1 MFSSFYKPMPGET
14 SFRTGVYEN
23 SSASFPKLP
32 SFSKLSRSSP
42 SSFSLSSVSSKSP
55 SSPKSP
61 SARSSS
67 SSGSLPVLS
76 VRVEKYFSKHKK
88 NIFEVA
94 RLAVRLTREYYPNVK
109 NKRKK
114 QEEMFEEIVE
124 ELEDVVSEGEQAL
137 LREALS
143 CNSRELQVIL
153 DYVDH
158 SVVEK
163 SSSRVFA
170 FLK

>member
-1 MFSSFYKPMPGET
+1 MFSSFYKPIPGET
-14 SFRTGVYEN
+14 GFRTGVYEN

-42 SSFSLSSVSSKSP
+42 SSFSLSSTSSKSP

-61 SARSSS
+61 SVHSSS
-67 SSGSLPVLS
+67 SSGTLADLASK
-76 VRVEKYFSKHKK
+76 VEKYFAKHKK

-94 RLAVRLTREYYPNVK
+94 RLAVRVTREQFPNVK
-109 NKRKK
+109 DKRKK
-114 QEEMFEEIVE
+114 QEEVFTEIVE
-124 ELEDVVSEGEQAL
+124 ELENIVSEEEQTL

-143 CNSRELQVIL
+143 CNSRELRLIF

-158 SVVEK
+158 SVIDHDR
-163 SSSRVFA
+163 SRIFP